1 MADSKRLTAR
11 KAGQKRSRAKSSTP
25 KSKADK
31 RAAKPRSKASK
42 SSTKLRT
49 KASAKT
55 AKSRAKVSAKPTK
68 SPTKASAKSAK
79 SRTKVSARSTKSPTK
94 STKSRAKGSAK
105 SAGSPA
111 KVVKDST
118 RRSNASDLA
127 KQHRDIS
134 VSEFFAKNRHL
145 LGFDNPSKAL
155 LTTVKE
161 GVDNS
166 LDACE
171 EAGIIPDIR
180 VSISQISETRFRVI
194 IEDNGPGILRAQV
207 PKVFGS
213 LLYGSKFHRLRQSRG
228 QQGIGIS
235 AAGMYG
241 LLTTGK
247 PIIITTRTGRKK
259 DAHHLELVIDTKL
272 NAPKIKR
279 DDVVEWD
286 KQHGTRVEIELEGA
300 YRGGQHSVDAYI
312 RQISLANPHAE
323 ITYVPPKAEEHG
335 AEHVFS
341 RVTNDLPKET
351 AEIKPHPYGVELGVL
366 MQMFRDTAARNVRSC
381 LQTDFSRVSAKT
393 ATEILKKANVPPTRR
408 PGEVSR
414 DQAESIHQAIQA
426 TKLMAPPMDCI
437 APIGEELI
445 ERALRSEVSAA
456 FYASV
461 SRRPAVYRGNPFLI
475 EVGLAYGG
483 DLPADQ
489 TVTAYRY
496 ANRVPLQYQ
505 QGACAITKAI
515 AGTEWRNYQM
525 QQPRGAMPVGPM
537 LLMVHIASVWVPFT
551 SESKEAIAHYPEI
564 IKEIRLGLQECGRK
578 VATHIRKQRR
588 EADAE
593 KKRAYIVKYIPQVA
607 IGLQQILSLN
617 DGQRDKIVSNLTS
630 TLEKSRKL

>member
-1 MADSKRLTAR
+1 MADGKPLTAR

-25 KSKADK
+25 RSKAGK
-31 RAAKPRSKASK
+31 RAAKPRTKAGAK
-42 SSTKLRT
+42 PAKPRA
-49 KASAKT
+49 KASAKP
-55 AKSRAKVSAKPTK
+55 AKPRA
-68 SPTKASAKSAK
+68 KASAQSTRLQASAAK
-79 SRTKVSARSTKSPTK
+79 HPAKRSSAR
-94 STKSRAKGSAK
+94 
-105 SAGSPA
+105 
-111 KVVKDST
+111 
-118 RRSNASDLA
+118 DLA

-171 EAGIIPDIR
+171 EAGILPDIR

-259 DAHHLELVIDTKL
+259 DAHHLELVIDTKQ

-286 KQHGTRVEIELEGA
+286 REHGTRVEIELEGA

-335 AEHVFS
+335 AEHVFP
-341 RVTNDLPKET
+341 RVTNERPKET

-366 MQMFRDTAARNVRSC
+366 MQMFRDTNARNVRSC
-381 LQTDFSRVSAKT
+381 LQGDFSRVSAKT
-393 ATEILKKANVPPTRR
+393 ATEILEKANVPVTRR
-408 PGEVSR
+408 PAEVNR
-414 DQAESIHQAIQA
+414 DQAEAIHRAIQE

-437 APIGEELI
+437 APIGEDLI
-445 ERALRSEVSAA
+445 EKALHSEVSAA

-483 DLPADQ
+483 ELPADQ
-489 TVTAYRY
+489 TITAYRY

-515 AGTEWRNYQM
+515 SGTEWRNYQM

-607 IGLQQILSLN
+607 IGLQQILSLS

>member
-1 MADSKRLTAR
+1 VSKATGRKKAAAAKGAKRAR
-11 KAGQKRSRAKSSTP
+11 KEP
-25 KSKADK
+25 K
-31 RAAKPRSKASK
+31 AAP
-42 SSTKLRT
+42 
-49 KASAKT
+49 
-55 AKSRAKVSAKPTK
+55 
-68 SPTKASAKSAK
+68 
-79 SRTKVSARSTKSPTK
+79 ARST
-94 STKSRAKGSAK
+94 AA
-105 SAGSPA
+105 
-111 KVVKDST
+111 
-118 RRSNASDLA
+118 DLA
-127 KQHRDIS
+127 TKQRDIS

-171 EAGIIPDIR
+171 EAGFLPDIR
-180 VSISQISETRFRVI
+180 VEISQLSETRFKI
-194 IEDNGPGILRAQV
+194 AIEDNGPGIVRKQV
-207 PKVFGS
+207 PKIFGS

-247 PIIITTRTGRKK
+247 PVQITTRTSKK
-259 DAHHLELVIDTKL
+259 ADAHQFELVIDTKK
-272 NAPKIKR
+272 NEPKVKR

-286 KQHGTRVEIELEGA
+286 KSHGTRVEIELEGA

-335 AEHVFS
+335 ASHTFP
-341 RVTNDLPKET
+341 RVSKDVPAET

-366 MQMFRDTAARNVRSC
+366 MQMFRDTSARNLRSC
-381 LQTDFSRVSAKT
+381 LSSDFSRVSSNSAKT
-393 ATEILKKANVPPTRR
+393 ICDTAGVAVTRR
-408 PGEVSR
+408 PGDISR
-414 DQAESIHQAIQA
+414 DEAEKVHKAIQA
-426 TKLMAPPMDCI
+426 TKLMAPATNCI

-445 ERALRSEVSAA
+445 LKALKAEVNAE

-461 SRRPAVYRGNPFLI
+461 TRRPSIYRGNPFLV

-483 DLPADQ
+483 DLAADNSV
-489 TVTAYRY
+489 TVYRY

-505 QGACAITKAI
+505 QGACAVTKAVT
-515 AGTEWRNYQM
+515 ATDWKSYHM
-525 QQPRGAMPVGPM
+525 QQPRGAVPVGPM

-564 IKEIRLGLQECGRK
+564 IKDIRLGLQECGRR
-578 VATHIRKQRR
+578 VATHIRKHKR
-588 EADAE
+588 EADEA
-593 KKRAYIVKYIPQVA
+593 KKRAYIEKYIPQVA
-607 IGLQQILSLN
+607 IGLQQILGFH
-617 DGQRDKIVSNLTS
+617 DKERDKVIANLTDV
-630 TLEKSRKL
+630 LERSRKM